1 MTDTRGNHPAPDR
14 SPPVAD
20 SEVIVQPTPPS
31 GPEKPDE
38 QPTRRLDDLWVP
50 GTATSSGDTGDTV
63 DTVDSADPQPRK
75 ASRRGVR
82 GLVVAGA
89 VVALVAAGAFGAAL
103 ARGGGDPVESLDGFA
118 ATGST
123 GEEDGTDEDGDGT
136 VGDRLRDWAEE
147 HGGGPMLR
155 HGMGGKG
162 LLGGMGGMM
171 GGPLLGAPL
180 HGSYVVEDPD
190 GGYRTVLSQ
199 RGEVTAVSSTSLTVR
214 SADGFTTTYRLTDD
228 TTVLSGPDGTDDVE
242 DGADVAVTAVRDGG
256 SPRAVHVVDLSQLQE
271 RLREHLDDLPGML
284 DDDDPSPS
292 PTSTSTSG
300 ASV

>member
-1 MTDTRGNHPAPDR
+1 M
-14 SPPVAD
+14 
-20 SEVIVQPTPPS
+20 QPTPPS

-38 QPTRRLDDLWVP
+38 QPTERLDDLWVP
-50 GTATSSGDTGDTV
+50 GTAASTA
-63 DTVDSADPQPRK
+63 DTVDSADPQAPA

-89 VVALVAAGAFGAAL
+89 VLALVAAGASGAAL
-103 ARGGGDPVESLDGFA
+103 ARGGDDPVESVNGFA
-118 ATGST
+118 ASGST
-123 GEEDGTDEDGDGT
+123 DTEDGTDEEDGS

-155 HGMGGKG
+155 HGMGGKRLLDG
-162 LLGGMGGMM
+162 LGGMGGMM

-199 RGEVTAVSSTSLTVR
+199 RGEVTAVSSSSLTVR
-214 SADGFTTTYRLTDD
+214 SDDGFTTTYRLTDD

-271 RLREHLDDLPGML
+271 RLREHLDDLPGMP
-284 DDDDPSPS
+284 DDDDAPA

>member
-1 MTDTRGNHPAPDR
+1 M
-14 SPPVAD
+14 
-20 SEVIVQPTPPS
+20 QPTPPS
-31 GPEKPDE
+31 GPETPDE
-38 QPTRRLDDLWVP
+38 QPTQRLDDLWVP
-50 GTATSSGDTGDTV
+50 GTAASGPS
-63 DTVDSADPQPRK
+63 DTVDSTDPQAQA

-103 ARGGGDPVESLDGFA
+103 ARGGDDPVESVNGFA

-123 GEEDGTDEDGDGT
+123 GEEDGTDEDDGS
-136 VGDRLRDWAEE
+136 VGDRLREWAEE

-190 GGYRTVLSQ
+190 GGYQTVLSQ
-199 RGEVTAVSSTSLTVR
+199 RGEVTAVSSSSLTVR
-214 SADGFTTTYRLTDD
+214 SADGFTTTYRLTGD

-271 RLREHLDDLPGML
+271 RLLDHLGDLPGMPG
-284 DDDDPSPS
+284 DDDAPAPSP
-292 PTSTSTSG
+292 TSTSG

>member
-1 MTDTRGNHPAPDR
+1 
-14 SPPVAD
+14 
-20 SEVIVQPTPPS
+20 VQPTPPS
-31 GPEKPDE
+31 GPETPDE
-38 QPTRRLDDLWVP
+38 QPTQRLDDLWVP
-50 GTATSSGDTGDTV
+50 GTAASTA
-63 DTVDSADPQPRK
+63 DTVDSADPQAPA

-89 VVALVAAGAFGAAL
+89 VLALVAAGASGAAL
-103 ARGGGDPVESLDGFA
+103 ARGGDDPVESVNGFA
-118 ATGST
+118 ASGST
-123 GEEDGTDEDGDGT
+123 DTEDGTDEEDGS

-155 HGMGGKG
+155 HGMGGKRLLDG
-162 LLGGMGGMM
+162 LGGMGGMM

-199 RGEVTAVSSTSLTVR
+199 RGEVTAVSSSSLTVR
-214 SADGFTTTYRLTDD
+214 SDDGFTTTYRLTDD

-284 DDDDPSPS
+284 DDDDDAPAPA
-292 PTSTSTSG
+292 PTSTSG